1 LIQAIVISTTAASAS
16 EAEAIADALLQARV
30 AACVQL
36 VPIESRYAWQGEIA
50 RAREVLL
57 LIKTR
62 AAFFDQVA
70 AAIRA
75 VHTYETPEI
84 IATPVSDVS
93 AEYLAWIAD
102 STGDTIG

>member
-1 LIQAIVISTTAASAS
+1 LIKAIVISTTAASADD
-16 EAEAIADALLQARV
+16 AEAIADALLKGRL
-30 AACVQL
+30 AACVQF

-62 AAFFDQVA
+62 AGFFDRVA

-75 VHTYETPEI
+75 VHGYETPEI

-93 AEYLAWIAD
+93 ADYLAWIAD